1 MDQWLTV
8 AGKLFRRRASQP
20 LPFEAQCAC
29 GGTVSGERTAVPQ
42 TPICPKCRRSVFVL
56 PASIYPP
63 PKGPKTV
70 KAAAPRRKPEPAR
83 QAASSGRDPDPP
95 SVAEIESGSGAETA
109 ASAKPRP
116 PARQVVRAAVKAGA
130 GRLQSLGKKQTTPVR
145 LVLASALAVVFLTGW
160 WVMHRRALNEA
171 ERIIPVATRLG
182 EQALE
187 ERDLGEAARQFQKI
201 RGALDLLGRD
211 DAQARTLRQTAN
223 EIGASANLAAAPLF
237 DIVHEA
243 AAAGPEESWSE
254 TFRSMYRGSWVVI
267 DAPVARSADSS
278 SGRKFDVDLPIVEGP
293 ARAVVVAEL
302 PLFEPLLPA
311 GTEPRRVIFAAQLD
325 DCRPDPRD
333 EGAWRIVMRP
343 KTAFLWSTPESL
355 ARLGVVLDDDT
366 TRVLSDQ
373 ASRLGVSQ

>member
-1 MDQWLTV
+1 LTV
-8 AGKLFRRRASQP
+8 AGKLFRRRAGQ
-20 LPFEAQCAC
+20 LVPFEVQCAC
-29 GGTVSGERTAVPQ
+29 GGSVFGERTSAAQ

-56 PASIYPP
+56 PASVYPA
-63 PKGPKTV
+63 PKGPKKV
-70 KAAAPRRKPEPAR
+70 KPAPPRRKLEPAR
-83 QAASSGRDPDPP
+83 RAAASALDPDLS
-95 SVAEIESGSGAETA
+95 SVAEIESGSGAEIA
-109 ASAKPRP
+109 APAVASTAKPRS
-116 PARQVVRAAVKAGA
+116 PARQVVREAVNAGA
-130 GRLQSLGKKQTTPVR
+130 GKLQSLGKKQTTPVR
-145 LVLASALAVVFLTGW
+145 IVLASAVALALLTGW
-160 WVMHRRALNEA
+160 WVLHRRRLNEA
-171 ERIIPVATRLG
+171 ERIVPVATRLG

-187 ERDLGEAARQFQKI
+187 EHDLGEAARQFQKV

-211 DAQARTLRQTAN
+211 DAQARALRQTAN
-223 EIGASANLAAAPLF
+223 EIGASANLAAVPLF
-237 DIVHEA
+237 DIVREA
-243 AAAGPEESWSE
+243 AGSEGSFSE
-254 TFRSMYRGSWVVI
+254 TFHSSYRGSWVVI

-333 EGAWRIVMRP
+333 EGAWRIVLRP

-355 ARLGVVLDDDT
+355 ARLGVVLDDET

-373 ASRLGVSQ
+373 ASRLGVPP